1 LTAVQQTRS
10 ALVDVLQEVLGGGLE
25 QQNLVVVVPVVAE
38 VAALLTDELIM
49 HAAVGYVVSTVVR
62 AQDLFGLGLHLL
74 QRSLA
79 EVKG

>member
-1 LTAVQQTRS
+1 
-10 ALVDVLQEVLGGGLE
+10 
-25 QQNLVVVVPVVAE
+25 LVVVVPVVAE
-38 VAALLTDELIM
+38 VAALLTDELIV

-74 QRSLA
+74 DRSLA